1 MPHPLILLLSDSK
14 KDSFT
19 SRLKNTSQ
27 KNTGLYGELAKGQ
40 SPRVC
45 PSHVLDI
52 QPGEAFV
59 VRNVANMIPPYNQTK
74 YAGTGSAIE
83 YAVLYL
89 KVNHFKPLLFNFGC

>member
-19 SRLKNTSQ
+19 SRLKNTKRILVCMVS
-27 KNTGLYGELAKGQ
+27 L
-40 SPRVC
+40 PRVKVPGVC
-45 PSHVLDI
+45 TSHVLDI

-59 VRNVANMIPPYNQTK
+59 VRNVVNMIPPYNQTK

-89 KVNHFKPLLFNFGC
+89 KGQPF